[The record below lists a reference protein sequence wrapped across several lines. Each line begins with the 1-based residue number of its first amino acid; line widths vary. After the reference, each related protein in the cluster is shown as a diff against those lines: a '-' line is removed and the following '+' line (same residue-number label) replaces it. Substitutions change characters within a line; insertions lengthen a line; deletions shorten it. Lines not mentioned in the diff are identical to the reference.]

1 MRIRNILSIL
11 KPLVKCNTE
20 IIFANKFIWFLLTA
34 LLVFLGTMFISAWDV
49 TKLEPALLYRLL
61 LFPGILLIFY
71 PTTFSIQNDEDA
83 KMMEII
89 FGIPNYRF
97 KVWLVR
103 LIFVYLLVTILLIGF
118 TQIGSVL
125 LYKVSVLHMS
135 FSVLLPILFLGNL
148 AFMFSTIVRSG
159 SGTAVIMIVIGLLFF
174 VLSNN
179 RIIENSMWDIF
190 LNPYKEPNGINPAI
204 WNDLILKNRLV
215 LSIGSIIFVLV
226 AMLNLQ
232 RRERFV

>member
-1 MRIRNILSIL
+1 MKIRNLGSVL
-11 KPLVKCNTE
+11 GPLLKCNTE

-34 LLVFLGTMFISAWDV
+34 LLVFLGTMLISAWDV

-103 LIFVYLLVTILLIGF
+103 LVFVYILVCILLLGF
-118 TQIGSVL
+118 TFIGSVL
-125 LYKVSVLHMS
+125 LYKVNIVQMT
-135 FSVLLPILFLGNL
+135 FSVFLPILFLGNL
-148 AFMFSTIVRSG
+148 AFLFSTIVRSG
-159 SGTAVIMIVIGLLFF
+159 SGTAVIMILIGLMFF
-174 VLSNN
+174 VLSNMN
-179 RIIENSMWDIF
+179 IINNNMWDIF
-190 LNPYKEPNGINPAI
+190 LNPYKEPNGMNPVI
-204 WNDLILKNRLV
+204 WNSVIVKNRLI
-215 LSIGSIIFVLV
+215 LSIGSIVSVLI

>member
-1 MRIRNILSIL
+1 M
-11 KPLVKCNTE
+11 KCNTE

-97 KVWLVR
+97 KVWLIR
-103 LIFVYLLVTILLIGF
+103 LIFVYILVCILLFGF
-118 TQIGSVL
+118 TYIGSIL
-125 LYKVSVLHMS
+125 LYKVNIVQMT
-135 FSVLLPILFLGNL
+135 FSVFLPILFLGNL
-148 AFMFSTIVRSG
+148 AFMLSTIVRSG
-159 SGTAVIMIVIGLLFF
+159 SGTAVIMILIGLMFF
-174 VLSNN
+174 VLSNMD
-179 RIIENSMWDIF
+179 IINNNMWDIF
-190 LNPYKEPNGINPAI
+190 LNPYKEPNGMNPVI
-204 WNDLILKNRLV
+204 WNSVIVKNRLI
-215 LSIGSIIFVLV
+215 LSIGSIISVLI

>member
-1 MRIRNILSIL
+1 MKIRNIVSIL
-11 KPLVKCNTE
+11 RPLVKCNTE

-34 LLVFLGTMFISAWDV
+34 LLVFLGTMLISAWDV

-103 LIFVYLLVTILLIGF
+103 LIFVYILVCLLLLMFTLIGS
-118 TQIGSVL
+118 IL
-125 LYKVSVLHMS
+125 LYKVNIFQMS
-135 FSVLLPILFLGNL
+135 FSVFLPILFLGNL
-148 AFMFSTIVRSG
+148 AFMFSTMVRSG
-159 SGTAVIMIVIGLLFF
+159 SGTAVIMILIGLMFF
-174 VLSNN
+174 VLSNMD
-179 RIIENSMWDIF
+179 IINNNMWDIF
-190 LNPYKEPNGINPAI
+190 LNPYKEPNGMNPVI
-204 WNDLILKNRLV
+204 WNSVIMKNRLM
-215 LSIGSIIFVLV
+215 LSIGSIIFVLI

>member
-1 MRIRNILSIL
+1 MKIRNLGSVL
-11 KPLVKCNTE
+11 GPLLKCNTE

-97 KVWLVR
+97 KVWLIR
-103 LIFVYLLVTILLIGF
+103 LIFVYILVCILLFGF
-118 TQIGSVL
+118 TYIGSIL
-125 LYKVSVLHMS
+125 LYKVNIVQMT
-135 FSVLLPILFLGNL
+135 FSVFLPILFLGNL
-148 AFMFSTIVRSG
+148 AFMLSTIVRSG
-159 SGTAVIMIVIGLLFF
+159 SGTAVIMILIGLMFF
-174 VLSNN
+174 VLSNMD
-179 RIIENSMWDIF
+179 IINNNMWDIF
-190 LNPYKEPNGINPAI
+190 LNPYKEPNGMNPVI
-204 WNDLILKNRLV
+204 WNSVIVKNRLI
-215 LSIGSIIFVLV
+215 LSIGSIISVLI

>member
-1 MRIRNILSIL
+1 M
-11 KPLVKCNTE
+11 KCNTE

-34 LLVFLGTMFISAWDV
+34 LLVFLGTMLISAWDV

-103 LIFVYLLVTILLIGF
+103 LIFVYILVCLLLLMFTLIGS
-118 TQIGSVL
+118 IL
-125 LYKVSVLHMS
+125 LYKVNIFQMS
-135 FSVLLPILFLGNL
+135 FSVFLPILFLGNL

-159 SGTAVIMIVIGLLFF
+159 SGTAVIMILIGLMFF
-174 VLSNN
+174 VLSNMD
-179 RIIENSMWDIF
+179 IINNNMWDIF
-190 LNPYKEPNGINPAI
+190 LNPYKEPNGMNPVI
-204 WNDLILKNRLV
+204 WNSVIMKNRLM
-215 LSIGSIIFVLV
+215 LSIGSIIFVLI

>member
-1 MRIRNILSIL
+1 M
-11 KPLVKCNTE
+11 KCNTE

-34 LLVFLGTMFISAWDV
+34 LLVFLGTMLISAWDV

-103 LIFVYLLVTILLIGF
+103 LIFVYILVCLLLLMFTLIGS
-118 TQIGSVL
+118 IL
-125 LYKVSVLHMS
+125 LYKVNIFQMS
-135 FSVLLPILFLGNL
+135 FSVF
-148 AFMFSTIVRSG
+148 
-159 SGTAVIMIVIGLLFF
+159 
-174 VLSNN
+174 
-179 RIIENSMWDIF
+179 
-190 LNPYKEPNGINPAI
+190 
-204 WNDLILKNRLV
+204 
-215 LSIGSIIFVLV
+215 
-226 AMLNLQ
+226 
-232 RRERFV
+232 

>member
-1 MRIRNILSIL
+1 MKIRNIVSIL
-11 KPLVKCNTE
+11 RPLVKCNTE

-34 LLVFLGTMFISAWDV
+34 LLVFLGTMLISAWDV

-103 LIFVYLLVTILLIGF
+103 LIFVYILVCLLLLMFTLIGS
-118 TQIGSVL
+118 IL
-125 LYKVSVLHMS
+125 LYKVNIFQMS
-135 FSVLLPILFLGNL
+135 FSVF
-148 AFMFSTIVRSG
+148 
-159 SGTAVIMIVIGLLFF
+159 
-174 VLSNN
+174 
-179 RIIENSMWDIF
+179 
-190 LNPYKEPNGINPAI
+190 
-204 WNDLILKNRLV
+204 
-215 LSIGSIIFVLV
+215 
-226 AMLNLQ
+226 
-232 RRERFV
+232 